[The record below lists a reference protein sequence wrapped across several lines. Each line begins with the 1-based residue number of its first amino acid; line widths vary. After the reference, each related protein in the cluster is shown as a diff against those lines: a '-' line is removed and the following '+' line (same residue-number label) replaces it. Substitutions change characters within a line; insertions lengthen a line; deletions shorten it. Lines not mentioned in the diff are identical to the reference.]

1 MLLVVLYHSP
11 GSAREDA
18 GEGDEPCSIYAPPD
32 HQLMLVR
39 QGGFPLRFCKFLI
52 NAHSLVNCTPKVGH
66 SQGQPAKVQ

>member
-39 QGGFPLRFCKFLI
+39 QGGFPSGF
-52 NAHSLVNCTPKVGH
+52 AS
-66 SQGQPAKVQ
+66 SS